1 MIAESQ
7 SSITAADGEIFSAYV
22 ATPDSRPPFPAIVLI
37 QEIFGI
43 NENIRWT
50 AKRFAAAGFLVVAP
64 DLFWRTAPGI
74 ELDPTD
80 TQQRARAM
88 ELNNAFNSQSGLSD
102 CRQTVD
108 QIRHLPASNGRVGA
122 VGYCLGGRLAFLLAI
137 QASVDV
143 SVCFYPVAIQP
154 ELKTMRTSH
163 VPILVHLAADDVL
176 CKPEAQQQIKGF
188 VEGAKE
194 NRAIV
199 HEGVGHGFARLGRA
213 GAAAT
218 AGESAESTSIDFLS
232 RHLAR

>member
-7 SSITAADGEIFSAYV
+7 LSITSVDGQGFSAYV

-43 NENIRWT
+43 NANMRWT

-64 DLFWRTAPGI
+64 DLFWRTAPGT

-108 QIRHLPASNGRVGA
+108 QIRHIAACNGRVGA
-122 VGYCLGGRLAFLLAI
+122 AGYCLGGRLAFLLAM
-137 QASVDV
+137 QEGVDV

-154 ELKTMRTSH
+154 ELKTMRASH

-176 CKPEAQQQIKGF
+176 CKPEAQQQIKEF

-194 NRAIV
+194 SRVIIY
-199 HEGVGHGFARLGRA
+199 EGVGHGFARLGRV

-218 AGESAESTSIDFLS
+218 AGESAELASIAFLR
-232 RHLAR
+232 RHLGR